1 MFGRMAPGPDAQ
13 GKDHDNLEVA
23 LANHTL
29 PELAPRPHH
38 PSHFTSV
45 YHQGEIYIQEE
56 RMIFPHDAMAR
67 AHKDERNLIPFT
79 NSHRPLKTPLSRTLT
94 TK

>member
-1 MFGRMAPGPDAQ
+1 MLRARITT
-13 GKDHDNLEVA
+13 
-23 LANHTL
+23 TL
-29 PELAPRPHH
+29 RWHWPTTLSRSWLLDPTIH
-38 PSHFTSV
+38 PTSRRQNRSASV

-56 RMIFPHDAMAR
+56 RMIFLHDAMAR
-67 AHKDERNLIPFT
+67 AHKDERNLIPYT